1 MQRIEIDI
9 PMKAVVLFAA
19 TVVSQSVISP
29 FCNAASGNQPEL
41 ICKGYTY
48 QEKSDYRIFGKEKQ
62 L

>member
-1 MQRIEIDI
+1 
-9 PMKAVVLFAA
+9 MKAVVLFAA